1 MVAVGRGGG
10 QVEGARGGERADRLG
25 LGRTDQRT
33 GSALAARITGV
44 ATRPVSL
51 PSAVSGAERREPGLA
66 IGTMP
71 VDGDRQLVG
80 IMGNPRK
87 G

>member
-1 MVAVGRGGG
+1 MAAVGRGGG
-10 QVEGARGGERADRLG
+10 QVEGARGGERADR

-51 PSAVSGAERREPGLA
+51 PSAVSGAERRAPGLA

-71 VDGDRQLVG
+71 VDGNRQLVG